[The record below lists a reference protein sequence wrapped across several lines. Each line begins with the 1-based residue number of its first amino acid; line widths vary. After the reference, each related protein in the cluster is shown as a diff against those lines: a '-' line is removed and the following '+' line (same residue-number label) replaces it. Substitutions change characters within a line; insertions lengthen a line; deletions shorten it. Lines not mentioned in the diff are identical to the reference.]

1 MLRCR
6 SAAPATLQFSLRE
19 CVADNYFII
28 IIIIIIIIILCSRY
42 VSQGGDSALQEN
54 ASRLKELE
62 GRAQKT
68 EEEKEA
74 VSSEID
80 KLKEDI
86 AKQQVS

>member
-19 CVADNYFII
+19 CVADNYF
-28 IIIIIIIIILCSRY
+28 IIIIIIILCSRY

-68 EEEKEA
+68 EEEKET

>member
-1 MLRCR
+1 M
-6 SAAPATLQFSLRE
+6 SL
-19 CVADNYFII
+19 
-28 IIIIIIIIILCSRY
+28 
-42 VSQGGDSALQEN
+42 GGDSALHEN

-86 AKQQVS
+86 AKQQVVNPLSTKNDQHQFSPNDVNLR

>member
-28 IIIIIIIIILCSRY
+28 IIIFLCSRY
-42 VSQGGDSALQEN
+42 VSQGGDSALHKN

>member
-1 MLRCR
+1 M
-6 SAAPATLQFSLRE
+6 SL
-19 CVADNYFII
+19 
-28 IIIIIIIIILCSRY
+28 
-42 VSQGGDSALQEN
+42 GGDSALHEN

-80 KLKEDI
+80 KLKDDI

>member
-1 MLRCR
+1 MLLIC
-6 SAAPATLQFSLRE
+6 F
-19 CVADNYFII
+19 FF
-28 IIIIIIIIILCSRY
+28 LCSRY
-42 VSQGGDSALQEN
+42 VSLGGDSALHEN